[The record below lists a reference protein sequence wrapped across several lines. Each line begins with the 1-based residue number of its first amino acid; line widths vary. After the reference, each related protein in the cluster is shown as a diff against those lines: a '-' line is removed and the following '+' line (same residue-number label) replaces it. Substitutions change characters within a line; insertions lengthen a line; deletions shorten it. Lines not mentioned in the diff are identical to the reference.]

1 MEREENTLSGSGA
14 NARVAGDDEEMQRFV
29 PIEDLVKGRH
39 FDRQII
45 VLCVSWYT
53 SFKLSLRD
61 LVIMMA
67 ERGISVVEHGIASPS
82 RAATIEATLG
92 ASCGRCLNPAAKE
105 IS

>member
-1 MEREENTLSGSGA
+1 
-14 NARVAGDDEEMQRFV
+14 MQQFV
-29 PIEDLVKGRH
+29 PIEDLFKGRH

-67 ERGISVVEHGIASPS
+67 DRLAWYFGYYHGSRTHLGLDKQCPFPRQVSSIGRIIAIPQLGGLHHRYERV
-82 RAATIEATLG
+82 AA
-92 ASCGRCLNPAAKE
+92 
-105 IS
+105 